1 MGTTTSSDLVI
12 PEILVAAI
20 QAEFA
25 GMNMFGGSGVA
36 VMSNT
41 MPGNVKGGNTI
52 KIPYF
57 NAMGEMEDIANE
69 GDALTPEALS
79 MDSEQSIVRHSGKA
93 IEITQWAQLQAEYAD
108 PYAEAARQF
117 RIITERR
124 VEKALLDAAFA
135 SLPAGYIHDVY
146 NSGTPVKLDYATL
159 IDARTKWGDEQDD
172 IALLS
177 VHSKVYGDLQKLNI
191 GGTTDIRPLLT
202 DAGTARIF
210 SAAGVPVKVSD
221 KNAVSSDT
229 PPKYTSLLAKRASL
243 AFWYQGTPKVY
254 TAKDPLADTDI
265 IAIHM
270 YWAAHRYKRIAGST
284 KTGVVKIVHN

>member
-1 MGTTTSSDLVI
+1 MGTTQSSDLVV

-25 GMNMFGGSGVA
+25 GMNLFNGSGVA

-41 MPGNVKGGNTI
+41 MPGNVKGGSAI
-52 KIPYF
+52 KVPYF
-57 NAMGEMEDIANE
+57 NALGEMEDIANE

-79 MDSEQSIVRHSGKA
+79 MDSETAVVRHSGKA

-124 VEKALLDAAFA
+124 VEKALLEAAYA
-135 SLPAGYIHDVY
+135 SLPNAYVLDVY
-146 NSGTPVKLDYATL
+146 NSGAPVKLDYPTL

-172 IALLS
+172 IVLLG
-177 VHSKVYGDLQKLNI
+177 VHSKTFSDLQKLNI
-191 GGTTDIRPLLT
+191 GGAADTRPLLT
-202 DAGTARIF
+202 DAGTARLF
-210 SAAGVPVKVSD
+210 TAAGVPVKVSD
-221 KNAVSSDT
+221 KNSVSSDS
-229 PPKYTSLLAKRASL
+229 PPKYTSFLAKRAAL
-243 AFWYQGTPKVY
+243 AFWFQGTPKVY

-284 KTGVVKIVHN
+284 KPGIVKIVHN